1 MAMRIGSPQSHYP
14 IKILMRRV
22 MGSKKTNRPFASDR
36 RSARLYVAK
45 QLRLVA
51 SDSRLQNRKKPD
63 SDMKKFCNETVRCC
77 KKSDGLCLMKNL
89 QAIEGGK
96 TVL

>member
-1 MAMRIGSPQSHYP
+1 M
-14 IKILMRRV
+14 
-22 MGSKKTNRPFASDR
+22 KKQNRPFPKKFR
-36 RSARLYVAK
+36 RARLYVAK
-45 QLRLVA
+45 QLCFVA

-63 SDMKKFCNETVRCC
+63 SDMKKFCDETVRGC